1 MRNQKIVEFL
11 VTGRMVFVISIAFI
25 YMIKLRK
32 RKRVDNVFRLVTS
45 MGQRKKF
52 PTTTKS
58 QCCYLLRYPYTDWLK
73 FYNSILISRFKDL
86 LFVVNKVDSNGLS
99 SNNGKYTG
107 S

>member
-45 MGQRKKF
+45 MGQRKN
-52 PTTTKS
+52 S
-58 QCCYLLRYPYTDWLK
+58 QPPQKASVAIC
-73 FYNSILISRFKDL
+73 
-86 LFVVNKVDSNGLS
+86 FVTHIPIG
-99 SNNGKYTG
+99 
-107 S
+107 